1 MHLFFFAF
9 SFVFYFKFGRA
20 FLLRFQVER
29 MFFFLLR
36 FYKRVNTKFML
47 FFYAFVLLRLSFQ
60 VWPCFSFMLS
70 SRKNVLLRFCKR
82 VNTKLNVLLRICSF
96 MFFFQVWPCFSFTLL
111 FVPRQCLCS
120 SSSRTVLPLD
130 RRRTGPALVRTDPHR
145 CCPLYRPPSCPCNS
159 RPFAWRWAPPISRA
173 IILATRRAPSTVS
186 GVKKKT
192 IKNSL
197 KKKTLVFFAK
207 KKKTIKNSLK
217 KKTLVFFA
225 KKKKKK
231 KVHLCMAVSSAN
243 FKGYHPRYKE
253 GPFYGEWR

>member
-29 MFFFLLR
+29 MFFVLLR

-82 VNTKLNVLLRICSF
+82 VNTKLNVLLRICSL
-96 MFFFQVWPCFSFTLL
+96 MFFFSSLAVL
-111 FVPRQCLCS
+111 FFYASLCS
-120 SSSRTVLPLD
+120 QTMFVLILKSNSSPLGSSENRPSPGTDRPSPVLSVVSASLVPLQL
-130 RRRTGPALVRTDPHR
+130 TP
-145 CCPLYRPPSCPCNS
+145 
-159 RPFAWRWAPPISRA
+159 
-173 IILATRRAPSTVS
+173 
-186 GVKKKT
+186 
-192 IKNSL
+192 
-197 KKKTLVFFAK
+197 
-207 KKKTIKNSLK
+207 
-217 KKTLVFFA
+217 
-225 KKKKKK
+225 
-231 KVHLCMAVSSAN
+231 LCMAVSSAN

-253 GPFYGEWR
+253 GPFYGEWC